1 MQMFTRHRTP
11 PLASLTCRDRSSRAR
26 TLGVL
31 HAAIASLVVVSS
43 AAAAQDD
50 GDSEAEGDK
59 PKATDSSAFDD
70 SGLVRATDRSP
81 RPGTPLIANKLFP
94 MGLTLE
100 ITPTIDYAYSEKWIS
115 HIGGH
120 LSLGFHIFEW
130 LGVEAFAGGFYPR
143 ELAITTTVRDKGYS
157 YTSCNAATDC
167 DPKLTDLWQSFA
179 FGGAVVEWAPL
190 YGKLSIVSEFDLSFQ
205 LYFVGGAAIEAT
217 AKPVTVVS
225 STVNNNNDFYPGLL
239 TGKQFNYNPRISAA
253 YGAGLRLIPW
263 KWVAFRLELRNLTGL
278 NPPVP
283 GYEDEQPFDISN
295 LPLLTFGISLLI

>member
-1 MQMFTRHRTP
+1 MRM
-11 PLASLTCRDRSSRAR
+11 LTLHRSSPLTSTNRASR
-26 TLGVL
+26 AVFVN
-31 HAAIASLVVVSS
+31 AIRAIVASLVVVST
-43 AAAAQDD
+43 AASAQDE
-50 GDSEAEGDK
+50 GEGETEGEKPAEDAAVE
-59 PKATDSSAFDD
+59 PEVDA
-70 SGLVRATDRSP
+70 SGLVRATDREP

-100 ITPTIDYAYSEKWIS
+100 ITPTFDYAYSEKWIS

-157 YTSCNAATDC
+157 ATSCTGATDC

-205 LYFVGGAAIEAT
+205 LYFVGGAAVEAT
-217 AKPVTVVS
+217 AKPVTVVGA
-225 STVNNNNDFYPGLL
+225 TVNNNNDFYPGVIS
-239 TGKQFNYNPRISAA
+239 GKQFNYNPRISAA